1 MKYLDLSFNYL
12 KLLPKSIAK
21 LRSLESLSINDNKFV
36 ILPNSIENL
45 KSIKDLD
52 FTTNS
57 IAFIPQFILD
67 LPYLEQIGITNE
79 ATIGEENKKRIKKL
93 KERGVIIN
101 WRLKDTG

>member
-1 MKYLDLSFNYL
+1 M
-12 KLLPKSIAK
+12 
-21 LRSLESLSINDNKFV
+21 ESLSINDNKFV

>member
-1 MKYLDLSFNYL
+1 
-12 KLLPKSIAK
+12 
-21 LRSLESLSINDNKFV
+21 LESLSINDNKFV